1 MKKILVPV
9 DFSENSEH
17 ALEVAATLAKK
28 HGAEILVLHMLGLS
42 EAVITKDSTQEFF
55 EAKYY
60 MKLAKKRFDMF
71 LDRPWLKDI
80 KITQTVQNYKI
91 FGEINN
97 VAKERDIDLI
107 VMGSHGTSGL
117 NDIFVGSNT
126 EKVVR
131 TSEVPVLVIKKRKE
145 DFKLGKIAFGFDF
158 ELKSLQAYKILLAF
172 CNTMHIDLS
181 LVYVNLHGVKFL
193 STEEIKERINAFFNI
208 AYQDK
213 IDGIP
218 LVTYLC
224 DYSVEK
230 GIYYHAEEIDADAIT
245 VITNGRSGLA
255 HFFKGSIGEKIA
267 NRANLPV
274 LTLKI

>member
-17 ALEVAATLAKK
+17 ALEVAATLAKRYNS
-28 HGAEILVLHMLGLS
+28 EILVLHMLGLS
-42 EAVITKDSTQEFF
+42 EAVITKDSSQEFF

-71 LDRPWLKDI
+71 LDKPWLKGI
-80 KITQTVQNYKI
+80 RITQTVQNYKI

-117 NDIFVGSNT
+117 SDIFVGSNT

-131 TSEVPVLVIKKRKE
+131 TSEVPVLVIKERSKE
-145 DFKLGKIAFGFDF
+145 FKLRKMVFGYDF
-158 ELKSLQAYKILLAF
+158 EQKSLQAYKDLLAF
-172 CNTMHIDLS
+172 CEALQVDLH
-181 LVYVNLHGVKFL
+181 LVYVNLPGIKFL
-193 STEEIKERINAFFNI
+193 STEELKPKIDDFFNI
-208 AYQDK
+208 AYQGK
-213 IDGIP
+213 TDGIP
-218 LVTYLC
+218 QVTYIC
-224 DYSVEK
+224 DYSIEK
-230 GIYYHAEEIDADAIT
+230 GIYYHAQEIDADAIT

>member
-9 DFSENSEH
+9 DFSESSEN

-28 HGAEILVLHMLGLS
+28 HNAEILVLHMLGLS
-42 EAVITKDSTQEFF
+42 EAVITKDATQEFF

-60 MKLAKKRFDMF
+60 LKLAKKRFDMF

-80 KITQTVQNYKI
+80 KITQTVQNYII

-117 NDIFVGSNT
+117 SDIFVGSNT

-131 TSEVPVLVIKKRKE
+131 TSEVPVLVIKERSE
-145 DFKLGKIAFGFDF
+145 HFKLRSMVFGYDF
-158 ELKSLQAYKILLAF
+158 EQKSLQAYKNLLSF
-172 CNTMHIDLS
+172 CEVLQVDLH

-193 STEEIKERINAFFNI
+193 SSEEMKEKINEFYNFANLGKPD
-208 AYQDK
+208 A
-213 IDGIP
+213 IP
-218 LVTYLC
+218 QVTYIC

-267 NRANLPV
+267 NRASLPV
-274 LTLKI
+274 LTLKV

>member
-28 HGAEILVLHMLGLS
+28 HNAEILVLHMLGLS

-60 MKLAKKRFDMF
+60 MKLSKKRFDVF
-71 LDRPWLKDI
+71 LDKPWLKGI

-117 NDIFVGSNT
+117 SDIFVGSNT

-131 TSEVPVLVIKKRKE
+131 TSEVPVLVIKERTENLKLRKMV
-145 DFKLGKIAFGFDF
+145 FGYDF
-158 ELKSLQAYKILLAF
+158 EQKSLQAYKDLLAF
-172 CNTMHIDLS
+172 CETLHVDLH

-193 STEEIKERINAFFNI
+193 SSEEMKEKINEFNTI
-208 AYQDK
+208 AYQGK
-213 IDGIP
+213 PDGIP
-218 LVTYLC
+218 QVTYIC

-230 GIYYHAEEIDADAIT
+230 GIYYHAQEIDADAIT

-267 NRANLPV
+267 NRASLPV